1 MNSKTPKRMFSI
13 ILILLILSCCAST
26 SNPRISNF
34 YNNIEPNDI
43 SKKMLRNISAANQKK
58 DFKIIF
64 FSDSSNKTK
73 KFLEGART
81 SFFFQKSLNNNKK
94 EISFKKISPS
104 SLCKDCLLYTSPSPR
119 DATLSRMPSSA

>member
-1 MNSKTPKRMFSI
+1 MNSKTPKRIISI
-13 ILILLILSCCAST
+13 VLILLILSCCAST

-34 YNNIEPNDI
+34 YDNSEPNDV
-43 SKKMLRNISAANQKK
+43 SKKMLRSISAANQKK

-64 FSDSSNKTK
+64 FNDSSNKTK

-94 EISFKKISPS
+94 KY
-104 SLCKDCLLYTSPSPR
+104 LLKRYLHQVYVR
-119 DATLSRMPSSA
+119 KLTLFRSK